1 VALLALG
8 VLSAFVLVDLVR
20 DSTLAGSVDMS
31 VLGVSFGI
39 RTAEEI
45 MMVAVG
51 LAVVM
56 TALLFVGS
64 IALLAGRRRRGS
76 KQLEGIR
83 VRISRLQ
90 TTERLLEHRVELLLA
105 RVRELEERKAA
116 LGGGLEAEHTAP
128 AQVEDVV
135 VLPDLPLP
143 PREPSSPER
152 AGRSRLDEGG
162 RLQ

>member
-20 DSTLAGSVDMS
+20 DSTLTSSVDIS
-31 VLGVSFGI
+31 VFGVSFGI

-56 TALLFVGS
+56 TALLSLGS
-64 IALLAGRRRRGS
+64 MALLAGRRRRRS
-76 KQLEGIR
+76 KQVEDVR
-83 VRISRLQ
+83 VRASRLE
-90 TTERLLEHRVELLLA
+90 TTERLLEQRVELLLA

-116 LGGGLEAEHTAP
+116 LGRDLEPHAAL
-128 AQVEDVV
+128 AQVGDVV
-135 VLPDLPLP
+135 VLPDLPVP
-143 PREPSSPER
+143 PRETGSPER

-162 RLQ
+162 RLR